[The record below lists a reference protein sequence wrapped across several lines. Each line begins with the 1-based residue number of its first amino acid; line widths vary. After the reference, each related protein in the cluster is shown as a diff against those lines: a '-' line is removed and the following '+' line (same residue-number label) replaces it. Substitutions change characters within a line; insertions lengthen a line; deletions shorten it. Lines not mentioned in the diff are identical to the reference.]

1 MTRDARAVGGPLVK
15 LALFAVVTLAA
26 SYVLAV
32 TISNQGYGT
41 TSSYRAE
48 FTDVTGLLSGDDV
61 RIAGVRVGAVGRI
74 RVVRHAVAEVT
85 FTVRRDVALPAG
97 ALAAVRWR
105 NLVGQRYLA
114 LTQGPGRVGVS
125 LPPGGVIPVART
137 TPALDLTALF
147 GGFQPL
153 FQALDPGQVNQLSYE
168 IIQVLQGEGG
178 TIDTLFRQVGSLTNG
193 LANRDKLI
201 GDVIDNL
208 DATLGPVAERDQ
220 QLSSLISNLQQFLTG
235 LSQDRQAIGSS
246 LVSIDRLTGTTA
258 SLTSTL
264 AAKDA
269 VIGRLVTNLNT
280 VVGTLSTRDTQLAG
294 AIGELRRLVSG
305 LAADRTAIG
314 ESLAGIDGLAAATAD
329 LLVKARPA
337 IRSDVDQLGKVAK
350 NLNDSSAVVDGV
362 LRRLPD
368 KLATITRT
376 ASYGSWFNFYLCSLD
391 GQIGLPA
398 GATFTPKLSVDQARC
413 R

>member
-1 MTRDARAVGGPLVK
+1 VTRDARAVRGPLVK

-32 TISNQGYGT
+32 TITNKGYGT
-41 TSSYRAE
+41 TTPYRAE
-48 FTDVTGLLSGDDV
+48 FTDATGLAEGDDV
-61 RIAGVRVGAVGRI
+61 RIAGVRVGE
-74 RVVRHAVAEVT
+74 VRDIKIVHHTLAEVS
-85 FTVRRDVALPAG
+85 FTVRQEVRLPAG
-97 ALAAVRWR
+97 TLAAIRYR

-114 LTQGPGRVGVS
+114 VGQGPGRVGVT
-125 LPPGGVIPVART
+125 LPADGVIPVSRT
-137 TPALDLTALF
+137 TPALDLTVLF

-153 FQALDPGQVNQLSYE
+153 FQALDPAQVNQLSYE

-178 TIDTLFRQVGSLTNG
+178 TVEQL
-193 LANRDKLI
+193 LAH
-201 GDVIDNL
+201 
-208 DATLGPVAERDQ
+208 
-220 QLSSLISNLQQFLTG
+220 
-235 LSQDRQAIGSS
+235 
-246 LVSIDRLTGTTA
+246 TA

-269 VIGRLVTNLNT
+269 VIGRLVENLNI
-280 VVGTLSTRDTQLAG
+280 VVGTLAQRDTQLSA

-337 IRSDVDQLGKVAK
+337 IRSDVDQLGRLAK
-350 NLNDSSAVVDGV
+350 NLNDSSTVVDGV

-368 KLATITRT
+368 KLAMITRT

-391 GQIGLPA
+391 AEVGLPV
-398 GATFTPKLSVDQARC
+398 GAVLTPKLVVDQARC

>member
-32 TISNQGYGT
+32 TITNKGYGT
-41 TSSYRAE
+41 TTAYRAE
-48 FTDVTGLLSGDDV
+48 FTDATGLVGGDDV
-61 RIAGVRVGAVGRI
+61 RIAGVRVGEVRRI
-74 RVVRHAVAEVT
+74 RVVRRNVAEVT
-85 FTVRRDVALPAG
+85 FTVRRDVPLPGG
-97 ALAAVRWR
+97 ALAAIRYR

-114 LTQGPGRVGVS
+114 VGQGPGAVGAT

-137 TPALDLTALF
+137 TPALDLTVLF

-153 FQALDPGQVNQLSYE
+153 FQALDPAQLNQLSYE

-178 TIDTLFRQVGSLTNG
+178 TIEQL
-193 LANRDKLI
+193 LAH
-201 GDVIDNL
+201 
-208 DATLGPVAERDQ
+208 
-220 QLSSLISNLQQFLTG
+220 
-235 LSQDRQAIGSS
+235 
-246 LVSIDRLTGTTA
+246 TA

-280 VVGTLSTRDTQLAG
+280 VVGTLAQRDTQLSG

-314 ESLAGIDGLAAATAD
+314 QSLSGIDGLAAATAD

-337 IRSDVDQLGKVAK
+337 IRSDVDELGRLSR

-362 LRRLPD
+362 LQRLPG

-376 ASYGSWFNFYLCSLD
+376 ATYGSWFNFYLCSLD
-391 GQIGLPA
+391 GKVGLPT
-398 GATFTPKLSVDQARC
+398 GAVFTPRLAVNQARC

>member
-1 MTRDARAVGGPLVK
+1 MRDARAVRGPLVK

-32 TISNQGYGT
+32 TITNKGYGAT
-41 TSSYRAE
+41 TPYRAE
-48 FTDVTGLLSGDDV
+48 FTDATGLASGDDV
-61 RIAGVRVGAVGRI
+61 RIAGVRVGEVRRI

-85 FTVRRDVALPAG
+85 FTVRRDTPLPAG
-97 ALAAVRWR
+97 ALAAIRYR

-114 LTQGPGRVGVS
+114 LGQGPAAVGAT
-125 LPPGGVIPVART
+125 LPPDGVIPVART
-137 TPALDLTALF
+137 TPALDLTVLF

-153 FQALDPGQVNQLSYE
+153 FQALDPAQVNQLSYE

-178 TIDTLFRQVGSLTNG
+178 TVEQL
-193 LANRDKLI
+193 LAH
-201 GDVIDNL
+201 
-208 DATLGPVAERDQ
+208 
-220 QLSSLISNLQQFLTG
+220 
-235 LSQDRQAIGSS
+235 
-246 LVSIDRLTGTTA
+246 TA

-269 VIGRLVTNLNT
+269 VIGRLVENLNT
-280 VVGTLSTRDTQLAG
+280 VVGVLAQRDRQLSG
-294 AIGELRRLVSG
+294 GIGELRRLVSG

-314 ESLAGIDGLAAATAD
+314 QSLASIDGLAAATAD

-337 IRSDVDQLGKVAK
+337 IKSDVDQLGRVAA
-350 NLNDSSAVVDGV
+350 NLNDSASVVDGV
-362 LRRLPD
+362 LHRLPD

-376 ASYGSWFNFYLCSLD
+376 ASYGSWFNFYLCSMD
-391 GQIGLPA
+391 AKVGLPA
-398 GATFTPKLSVDQARC
+398 GAVFSPKLVVDQARC

>member
-1 MTRDARAVGGPLVK
+1 VSRDARAIGGPLAK

-32 TISNQGYGT
+32 TISNKGYGA
-41 TSSYRAE
+41 TSTYKAE

-61 RIAGVRVGAVGRI
+61 RIAGVRVGAVGKI
-74 RVVRHAVAEVT
+74 KVVRHDVAEVT

-97 ALAAVRWR
+97 VLAAVRWR

-114 LTQGPGRVGVS
+114 LTQGPGKVGAD

-137 TPALDLTALF
+137 TPALDLTVLF

-153 FQALDPGQVNQLSYE
+153 FQALDPTQVNQLSYE

-178 TIDTLFRQVGSLTNG
+178 TIEDL
-193 LANRDKLI
+193 LAH
-201 GDVIDNL
+201 
-208 DATLGPVAERDQ
+208 
-220 QLSSLISNLQQFLTG
+220 
-235 LSQDRQAIGSS
+235 
-246 LVSIDRLTGTTA
+246 TA

-269 VIGRLVTNLNT
+269 VIGRLLTNLNT
-280 VVGTLSTRDTQLAG
+280 VVGTLSTRDSQLSG
-294 AIGELRRLVSG
+294 AISELRRLVSG

-314 ESLAGIDGLAAATAD
+314 ESLSGIDGLEAATAD
-329 LLVKARPA
+329 LLVKSRPA
-337 IRSDVDQLGKVAK
+337 IKTDVDQLGKLAK
-350 NLNDSSAVVDGV
+350 NLNDSSTVVDGV
-362 LRRLPD
+362 LQRLPD

-376 ASYGSWFNFYLCSLD
+376 ATYGSWFNFYLCSLD
-391 GQIGLPA
+391 GKIGLPA
-398 GATFTPKLSVDQARC
+398 GAVFSPQLSIDQARC
-413 R
+413 K

>member
-178 TIDTLFRQVGSLTNG
+178 TIESL
-193 LANRDKLI
+193 LAH
-201 GDVIDNL
+201 
-208 DATLGPVAERDQ
+208 
-220 QLSSLISNLQQFLTG
+220 
-235 LSQDRQAIGSS
+235 
-246 LVSIDRLTGTTA
+246 TA

-350 NLNDSSAVVDGV
+350 NLNDSSSVVDGV

>member
-1 MTRDARAVGGPLVK
+1 VTRDARAVRGPLVK

-32 TISNQGYGT
+32 TISNKGYGAT
-41 TSSYRAE
+41 TAYRAE
-48 FTDVTGLLSGDDV
+48 FTDATGLVGGDDV
-61 RIAGVRVGAVGRI
+61 RIAGVRVGEVRRI
-74 RVVRHAVAEVT
+74 RVARRTVAEVT
-85 FTVRRDVALPAG
+85 FTLRRDIRLPAG
-97 ALAAVRWR
+97 ALAAIRYR

-114 LTQGPGRVGVS
+114 ISQGPGPVGAT
-125 LPPGGVIPVART
+125 LPADGVIPVGAT
-137 TPALDLTALF
+137 TPALDLTVLF

-153 FQALDPGQVNQLSYE
+153 FQALDPAQVNRLSYE

-178 TIDTLFRQVGSLTNG
+178 TIEQL
-193 LANRDKLI
+193 LAH
-201 GDVIDNL
+201 
-208 DATLGPVAERDQ
+208 
-220 QLSSLISNLQQFLTG
+220 
-235 LSQDRQAIGSS
+235 
-246 LVSIDRLTGTTA
+246 TA

-269 VIGRLVTNLNT
+269 VIGRLVENLNT
-280 VVGTLSTRDTQLAG
+280 VVGTLAQRDTQLSG

-337 IRSDVDQLGKVAK
+337 IRSDVDQLGRVAK
-350 NLNDSSAVVDGV
+350 NLNDSSSVVDGV

-368 KLATITRT
+368 KLTTITRT
-376 ASYGSWFNFYLCSLD
+376 ATYGSWFNFYLCSLD
-391 GQIGLPA
+391 ASVGLPA
-398 GATFTPKLSVDQARC
+398 GAVFTPKLVVDQARC